1 MSERSRQLFSTIPWS
16 GEFARLVLMG
26 AAALFS
32 FSGLEHIFVP
42 YDLVAIT
49 ATLLGGI
56 PVYRETVHSLRRRRV
71 TMEVSMTVAIVACL
85 IIREFTAAVII
96 TFFVLLAESIEEY
109 AVDRARNTVFQLG
122 EGNSQNCSH
131 PPGQHRSR
139 NRSQQSLIE

>member
-1 MSERSRQLFSTIPWS
+1 MDTRTGHTTFGALWN
-16 GEFARLVLMG
+16 GELVRLVLMG
-26 AAALFS
+26 AAALFT
-32 FSGLEHIFVP
+32 FTGLGNAYIP
-42 YDLVAIT
+42 YDFVAII

-56 PVYRETVHSLRRRRV
+56 PVYEETIRSLRHKRI
-71 TMEVSMTVAIVACL
+71 TMEVTMTIAIVASL
-85 IIREFTAAVII
+85 VIQAFTAAVII